1 MGILATPVTINGTVC
16 RNCYDV
22 DWARKAEADDLK
34 KRAAEAAKKAKEA
47 VAPAGSPRDPA
58 YGINQTSSFDNQ
70 PVTRFGG
77 SLNDARASTPSDSAP
92 VAPPPT
98 DTPGQSVN
106 IFA

>member
-1 MGILATPVTINGTVC
+1 MGILAIPVKINGTVC

-22 DWARKAEADDLK
+22 DWARRAEAEDTK
-34 KRAAEAAKKAKEA
+34 KRAAETAQKTKEA
-47 VAPAGSPRDPA
+47 IGD
-58 YGINQTSSFDNQ
+58 ISFDNQ
-70 PVTRFGG
+70 PVTMLDG
-77 SLNDARASTPSDSAP
+77 SLKDTSRVAAAAASAP

>member
-1 MGILATPVTINGTVC
+1 MGILATPVKINGTVC

-22 DWARKAEADDLK
+22 DWARKAEAEDIK
-34 KRAAEAAKKAKEA
+34 KRAAEAAKKTEDA
-47 VAPAGSPRDPA
+47 VEPAG
-58 YGINQTSSFDNQ
+58 FDNQ
-70 PVTRFGG
+70 PVTTFGG
-77 SLNDARASTPSDSAP
+77 SLNDAAALAASDNLP

>member
-1 MGILATPVTINGTVC
+1 MGILAIPVKINGTVC

-22 DWARKAEADDLK
+22 DWARRAESEAAK
-34 KRAAEAAKKAKEA
+34 KRAAETAQKTKEA
-47 VAPAGSPRDPA
+47 VGDV
-58 YGINQTSSFDNQ
+58 GLDNQ
-70 PVTRFGG
+70 PVTMLDG
-77 SLNDARASTPSDSAP
+77 SLKDTSRVAAAASPP